1 MSADVRQR
9 IERAFAE
16 VPRPP
21 DDRICGTYGDEARDD
36 TEPFKGRDWRDLEPD
51 LLEFYHYALVWFTPE
66 AFHYYLPAFLIGGL
80 DHPDAIYVVSVL
92 QMLRPNEDPSL
103 DPFSR
108 ARWQQL
114 NDEQIGA
121 VEEWLVWLLGQARPE
136 SYFAQE
142 VGEALQIVRD
152 RYWWR

>member
-1 MSADVRQR
+1 
-9 IERAFAE
+9 
-16 VPRPP
+16 
-21 DDRICGTYGDEARDD
+21 
-36 TEPFKGRDWRDLEPD
+36 
-51 LLEFYHYALVWFTPE
+51 
-66 AFHYYLPAFLIGGL
+66 
-80 DHPDAIYVVSVL
+80 
-92 QMLRPNEDPSL
+92 MLRPNEDPSL